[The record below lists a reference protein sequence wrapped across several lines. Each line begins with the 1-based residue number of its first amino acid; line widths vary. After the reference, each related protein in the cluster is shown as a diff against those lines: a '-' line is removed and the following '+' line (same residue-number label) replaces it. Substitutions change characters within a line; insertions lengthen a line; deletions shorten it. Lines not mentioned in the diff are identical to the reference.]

1 MDSILGSRWSNVTDA
16 QNESRYAKE
25 LNFDT
30 DQMRC
35 TSSECEVVS
44 YGNSSPDLGVGGT
57 RSLVELWRC
66 RAGRLGR
73 RLRGVATRTKTRK
86 EYKRRLEERVRWK
99 KRYGN

>member
-1 MDSILGSRWSNVTDA
+1 MDSILGGRWSNVTET

-44 YGNSSPDLGVGGT
+44 YGNSSPDLGAIFVWLRCGAAGLVDGG
-57 RSLVELWRC
+57 
-66 RAGRLGR
+66 GD
-73 RLRGVATRTKTRK
+73 
-86 EYKRRLEERVRWK
+86 
-99 KRYGN
+99 